1 MKRSDIENAKL
12 NDSEDLCALVEK
24 LGYSRGRFGQ
34 LQNRNGSFVSSLTD
48 FLDDNPDAMDAIRDW
63 IVENY
68 DLEDENEEC
77 EEV

>member
-1 MKRSDIENAKL
+1 
-12 NDSEDLCALVEK
+12 VEK
-24 LGYSRGRFGQ
+24 LGYGRGRGRFGGQ

-48 FLDDNPDAMDAIRDW
+48 FLDDNPDAMDAIRNW
-63 IVENY
+63 ILDNH